1 MKNLTST
8 IKPFLSDKTVG
19 KNKIHLTENG
29 AVIKTDLESTEILIF
44 FQTQYKMLTC
54 QITNI
59 TRYSNN
65 KPFLDNVKD
74 LTTKVILKYRN
85 HPVIVAIKN

>member
-1 MKNLTST
+1 
-8 IKPFLSDKTVG
+8 
-19 KNKIHLTENG
+19 
-29 AVIKTDLESTEILIF
+29 
-44 FQTQYKMLTC
+44 MLTC

-85 HPVIVAIKN
+85 HPVIAAIKN